1 MRRPAAAC
9 ASEHRDLRASGVVV
23 GAAVVVLTHEHAE
36 VTGLRRPLAA
46 IPLGATDVVLTVSTQ
61 TGGIQMTGAFM
72 MLIAFLVAMA
82 GCGAMN
88 MH

>member
-1 MRRPAAAC
+1 
-9 ASEHRDLRASGVVV
+9 
-23 GAAVVVLTHEHAE
+23 
-36 VTGLRRPLAA
+36 
-46 IPLGATDVVLTVSTQ
+46 
-61 TGGIQMTGAFM
+61 MTGAFM